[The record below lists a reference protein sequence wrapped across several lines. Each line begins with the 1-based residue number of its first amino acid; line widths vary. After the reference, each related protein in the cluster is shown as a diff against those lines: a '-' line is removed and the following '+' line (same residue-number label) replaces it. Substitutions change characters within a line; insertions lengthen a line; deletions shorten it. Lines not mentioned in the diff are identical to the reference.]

1 MGTEDGEIVRFWH
14 GDQIPG
20 IVEEQNHQRIQTLCK
35 CFEDFTV
42 TGVEPCTLKSA
53 DAQTTDSLIFGPREL
68 SGIILRGSACAEFFW
83 TPHGVLRYG
92 PAQINGG
99 GVLLHRFK

>member
-1 MGTEDGEIVRFWH
+1 MGTEDREIVRFWH

-42 TGVEPCTLKSA
+42 TGVKPCTLNCEEKFSFRNTSSS
-53 DAQTTDSLIFGPREL
+53 DRRQ
-68 SGIILRGSACAEFFW
+68 SG
-83 TPHGVLRYG
+83 
-92 PAQINGG
+92 
-99 GVLLHRFK
+99 

>member
-1 MGTEDGEIVRFWH
+1 MGTEDREIVRCWH

-42 TGVEPCTLKSA
+42 TGVEPCTLK
-53 DAQTTDSLIFGPREL
+53 REEKIL
-68 SGIILRGSACAEFFW
+68 FCHKFILGRRQSG
-83 TPHGVLRYG
+83 
-92 PAQINGG
+92 
-99 GVLLHRFK
+99 